1 MTKEIQAKDAEM
13 QVGGR
18 SNFDETRNLAKKGSS
33 CLCST
38 IGGASFSLLL
48 FPVPILSYMWGCNLL
63 LFSDLPLQCCLQQVF
78 AR

>member
-38 IGGASFSLLL
+38 IECASFSLLL
-48 FPVPILSYMWGCNLL
+48 FPVPTLSYMSFLGRLVG
-63 LFSDLPLQCCLQQVF
+63 LQL
-78 AR
+78 AIIL

>member
-1 MTKEIQAKDAEM
+1 MKKEIQAKDVEM

-38 IGGASFSLLL
+38 IGGA
-48 FPVPILSYMWGCNLL
+48 
-63 LFSDLPLQCCLQQVF
+63 
-78 AR
+78 

>member
-13 QVGGR
+13 QGGGR
-18 SNFDETRNLAKKGSS
+18 SNFDETRNLTKKGSS

-48 FPVPILSYMWGCNLL
+48 FPVPALSYMWGCNLL
-63 LFSDLPLQCCLQQVF
+63 LFSDLPLQ
-78 AR
+78 